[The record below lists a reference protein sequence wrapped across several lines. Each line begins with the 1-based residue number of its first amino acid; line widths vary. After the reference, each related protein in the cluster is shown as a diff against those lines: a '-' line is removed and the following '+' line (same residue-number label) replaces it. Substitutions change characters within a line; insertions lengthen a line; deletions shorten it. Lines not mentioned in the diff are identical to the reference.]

1 MTLQDVGN
9 IGELVGAIGV
19 IASLAYLAMQVRQNT
34 HQIESNTRATRAAS
48 YQAMI
53 DLISSMNLSLSSN
66 PEFTDLMLRAR
77 HQVEPLTPA
86 EEIRWRTWVTAML
99 LQVENVHYQHGAGT
113 LEASRVRV
121 AMPMLDYYM
130 QFPRTRVVWAT
141 MRDRFE
147 PPFRDEVDAMAAR
160 AAQSP
165 TPSPAAL
172 YSAPASLQTP
182 STTRPAS

>member
-1 MTLQDVGN
+1 VTLQDVGN
-9 IGELVGAIGV
+9 IGELLGAIGV
-19 IASLAYLAMQVRQNT
+19 IASLAYLAVQVRQNT
-34 HQIESNTRATRAAS
+34 VQIESNTRATRAAS

-66 PEFTDLMLRAR
+66 PEFAELMLRAR
-77 HQVEPLTPA
+77 HQVEPLSPSD
-86 EEIRWRTWVTAML
+86 EIRWRTWMTAML

-130 QFPRTRVVWAT
+130 QFQRTREVWAL

-160 AAQSP
+160 YWAAP
-165 TPSPAAL
+165 GPP
-172 YSAPASLQTP
+172 QTP
-182 STTRPAS
+182 LATRPPS